1 MVQSYVQYFHHNY
14 FGNRAPVHIG
24 HHFSQMNG
32 GAYWKAMQRIARYVR
47 KKPDVI
53 CGTYKEL
60 LGFIEKN
67 KHRLDDYQAG
77 NFDKPAAAPSRLA
90 MAAKKMPELS
100 QKQLDRIQAKKK
112 PRKASGCRPL

>member
-1 MVQSYVQYFHHNY
+1 
-14 FGNRAPVHIG
+14 
-24 HHFSQMNG
+24 
-32 GAYWKAMQRIARYVR
+32 MQRIARYVR

-60 LGFIEKN
+60 LSFIEKN

-90 MAAKKMPELS
+90 MASQKMPELS
-100 QKQLDRIQAKKK
+100 QKQLDQIQAKKK
-112 PRKASGCRPL
+112 PRKASGCCPH

>member
-1 MVQSYVQYFHHNY
+1 M
-14 FGNRAPVHIG
+14 HIG

-60 LGFIEKN
+60 LSFIEKN
-67 KHRLDDYQAG
+67 KNRLDDYQAG
-77 NFDKPAAAPSRLA
+77 NFDKPAAAPPRPAMASRSRLA
-90 MAAKKMPELS
+90 MAPKKMPELS
-100 QKQLDRIQAKKK
+100 PKQLDLIQAKKK
-112 PRKASGCRPL
+112 PRKASGCCPG